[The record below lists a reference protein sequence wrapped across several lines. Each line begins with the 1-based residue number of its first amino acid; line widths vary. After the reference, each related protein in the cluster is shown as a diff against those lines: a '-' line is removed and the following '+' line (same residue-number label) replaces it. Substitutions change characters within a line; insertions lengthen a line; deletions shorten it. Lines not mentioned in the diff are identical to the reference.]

1 MTAAAK
7 ELKLFEPIYRN
18 TTQAQSRVKV
28 RMSKA
33 ED

>member
-1 MTAAAK
+1 MTGSGK
-7 ELKLFEPIYRN
+7 QLKLFEPIYRN